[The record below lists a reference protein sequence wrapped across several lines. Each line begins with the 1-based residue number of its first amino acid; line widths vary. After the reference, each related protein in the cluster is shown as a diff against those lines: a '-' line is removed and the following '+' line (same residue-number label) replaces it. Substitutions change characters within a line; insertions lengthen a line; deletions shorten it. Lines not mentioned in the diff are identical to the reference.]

1 MNKNK
6 LINYAHRGASA
17 YAPENTMSSFE
28 LALELKATGIELDL
42 QKTKDNKI
50 VIFHDKKIDKKSSG
64 SGRISDYTY
73 EQLLQFD
80 FGSWF
85 NKKYAGEKI
94 VLFENFAKQFL
105 SKKLFFAIE
114 LKVSGIEYDVLN
126 IIKKYSNFDNI
137 YITSFDYQILYNVR
151 KINHDV
157 KLGWLIEDN
166 INNDNITKALN
177 INCSQI
183 CPNAQKVSKEE
194 IKLANA
200 SGLAVR
206 LWGVV
211 NEDVMKK
218 CYKLDIEGMTV
229 NFPDKLNDL
238 IN

>member
-1 MNKNK
+1 MNKNR

-17 YAPENTMSSFE
+17 YAPENTMSSFK

-50 VIFHDKKIDKKSSG
+50 VIFHDKRIDKKSSG
-64 SGRISDYTY
+64 SGKISDYTY

-80 FGSWF
+80 FGGWF
-85 NKKYAGEKI
+85 HKKYIGEKI
-94 VLFENFAKQFL
+94 VLFEDFAKQFL
-105 SKKLFFAIE
+105 SRNLTFAIE
-114 LKVSGIEYDVLN
+114 LKVSGIEHNVLN
-126 IIKKYSNFDNI
+126 IIKKYSNFDKI
-137 YITSFDYQILYNVR
+137 YITSFDYQILYNMR
-151 KINHDV
+151 KINHEI

-183 CPNAQKVSKEE
+183 CPNAQMVSKEE

-200 SGLAVR
+200 SGLGVR

-211 NEDVMKK
+211 NEDIMKK
-218 CYKLDIEGMTV
+218 CYKLDVEGMTV
-229 NFPDKLNDL
+229 NFPDKLDKLLN
-238 IN
+238 